1 MREPDTAKED
11 YMVMPERILVVDDE
25 KDLVDL
31 ISYNL
36 EKDGFAVVKAYDGEE
51 ALRQVR
57 TRKPHLMIL
66 DLMLPGIQ
74 GMEICKLI
82 RNDPENT
89 ALPIIMLTA
98 KGEEIDKILGLEVGA
113 DDYVT
118 KPFSV
123 RELLARVHAVLRRSA
138 LQKGVEKKG
147 VFAYKAF
154 RIDYGSH
161 LVTVK
166 NKKIDLS
173 PTEFKLLK
181 FLAMSPGRVY
191 TRDQLLDYV
200 WGDETFVEPRTVDVH
215 IKRLRAQIEE
225 NMAQPQ
231 YVLTVRGFGYKFA
244 DVE

>member
-1 MREPDTAKED
+1 MADS
-11 YMVMPERILVVDDE
+11 ILVVDDE

-31 ISYNL
+31 IAYNL
-36 EKDGFAVVKAYDGEE
+36 EKNGFTVVKAYDGET

-57 TRKPHLMIL
+57 TRKPRLMIL

-74 GMEICKLI
+74 GMDVCRRI
-82 RNDPENT
+82 RNDPEHS

-113 DDYVT
+113 DDYMT

-123 RELLARVHAVLRRSA
+123 RELLARVHAVLRRST
-138 LQKGVEKKG
+138 LQKEAVEKG
-147 VFAYKAF
+147 VFTYKDLH
-154 RIDYGSH
+154 IDYDTHS
-161 LVTVK
+161 VTVG
-166 NKKIDLS
+166 NRRVDLS

-181 FLAMSPGRVY
+181 FLALSPGRVY
-191 TRDQLLDYV
+191 TRDQLLDRV

-215 IKRLRAQIEE
+215 VKRLRAQIEE
-225 NMAQPQ
+225 DMARPQ

-244 DVE
+244 DIA

>member
-1 MREPDTAKED
+1 
-11 YMVMPERILVVDDE
+11 MPEKILVVDDE

-36 EKDGFAVVKAYDGEE
+36 EKDGFTVVKAYDGEE

-57 TRKPHLMIL
+57 ARKPHLVIL

-74 GMEICKLI
+74 GMDVCKLI
-82 RNDPENT
+82 RNDPEN
-89 ALPIIMLTA
+89 ASLPVIMLTA

-123 RELLARVHAVLRRSA
+123 RELLARVHAVLRRSTP
-138 LQKGVEKKG
+138 QKGVAKKEM
-147 VFAYKAF
+147 FAYKDLH
-154 RIDYGSH
+154 IDYDSH

-166 NKKIDLS
+166 NKEVDLS

-181 FLAMSPGRVY
+181 FLALSPGRVY
-191 TRDQLLDYV
+191 TRDQLLYHV

-225 NMAQPQ
+225 DMARPQ

-244 DVE
+244 DIE